1 MKKAK
6 KAAPKRAKQSAKQSA
21 DPHDEAA
28 HRSWTV
34 MIYMVADDPAGG
46 ELLDQQANRELDQIV
61 HAAMSADPDREN
73 INVAVQIDF
82 RSQPDVWR
90 RLIGNGAWAQ
100 PESSAADP
108 ATLYGFFDWVA
119 RKCPADRYLLILW
132 GHSRGPLGLFTDRPF
147 SSPMAGP
154 FARDDARRVHR
165 ANADAKGAPH
175 RAPKR
180 SRVSEPQGRH
190 PRVQRLLHEHA
201 RNSLRTGG
209 RGRLHCCVTRHRS
222 RRGVAIPE
230 DF

>member
-119 RKCPADRYLLILW
+119 RKCPADRYLLIC
-132 GHSRGPLGLFTDRPF
+132 GVTAEVHSV
-147 SSPMAGP
+147 SSPTVRSAAPWPDRSLGMMP
-154 FARDDARRVHR
+154 ESVHR
-165 ANADAKGAPH
+165 ANADAKGASH

-180 SRVSEPQGRH
+180 SRVSERQGRH

-230 DF
+230 DL